1 MTQKLWNISQTEA
14 LIQSWLSE
22 VVVGLNLC
30 PFARKPFEDDRI
42 RIATELSGDYEAL
55 LARFLSEVD
64 LLMRDEK
71 CLIETSLLVLPNT
84 LHDFNDY
91 LDCLSNLNEIVSHKG
106 LEGEIQVASFHPGYQ
121 FHGTEP
127 DDVSNYTNRAPFPVF
142 HLIREASLEKALESH
157 PDPDAIPGR
166 NIDLMESM
174 EESRIKALF
183 PWLYSKA

>member
-1 MTQKLWNISQTEA
+1 MSRQQWNISQTEA
-14 LIQSWLSE
+14 LTRQWLSE

-42 RIATELSGDYEAL
+42 RIATELSDDYETL
-55 LARFLSEVD
+55 LARFLSELE
-64 LLMRDEK
+64 LLKRDEQ

-91 LDCLSNLNEIVSHKG
+91 LDCLSNLNDIVSHQG
-106 LEGEIQVASFHPGYQ
+106 LEGEIQVASFHPDYQ

-142 HLIREASLEKALESH
+142 HLIREALLEKALDSH
-157 PDPDAIPGR
+157 PDPDAIPER
-166 NIDLMESM
+166 NIELMESL

-183 PWLYSKA
+183 PWLNN